1 MADPTNHNQA
11 GEVAPSTV
19 DKQAPSVAEEH
30 APSTDSPEATDIPT
44 ANAPDPK
51 AANPEDNP
59 NAAKPAAVP
68 PKREKPA
75 AAKAAKGEKPAAADD
90 ATEEKPAAAA
100 KAAKG
105 EKPAA
110 ADDATEEKPAAA
122 AKAAKGEKPAA
133 ADDATGEKPAA
144 AKAAKKEKPPAV
156 ENKPFV
162 EFIEQDYLPAL
173 QKAIAQKGVQD
184 LQVSFAKQ
192 KVPITGFESAEE
204 CWQIIGSWSEIGK
217 RQFNL
222 YFPEED
228 IQGKKGFSCNE
239 GKKPSTLE
247 SFLID
252 ERKIT
257 LDLLV
262 YGLVQRLDGQKWLGR
277 N

>member
-1 MADPTNHNQA
+1 MADQTNHNQA

-75 AAKAAKGEKPAAADD
+75 AAAKPATGEKPEA
-90 ATEEKPAAAA
+90 ATE
-100 KAAKG
+100 
-105 EKPAA
+105 
-110 ADDATEEKPAAA
+110 
-122 AKAAKGEKPAA
+122 
-133 ADDATGEKPAA
+133 EKPAA
-144 AKAAKKEKPPAV
+144 AKAAKKEKAPAV
-156 ENKPFV
+156 EDKPFV
-162 EFIEQDYLPAL
+162 DFIEQDYLPAL

-204 CWQIIGSWSEIGK
+204 CWQIIGSWSEIGL

-252 ERKIT
+252 ERRIT

-262 YGLVQRLDGQKWLGR
+262 FGLVQRLDGQKWLGR

>member
-1 MADPTNHNQA
+1 MADPTNHNEA
-11 GEVAPSTV
+11 GEVAPS
-19 DKQAPSVAEEH
+19 VAEDN
-30 APSTDSPEATDIPT
+30 APSTNEPVATDIPT

-51 AANPEDNP
+51 AANPETNP
-59 NAAKPAAVP
+59 NAAKEAAP

-75 AAKAAKGEKPAAADD
+75 AAKAAK
-90 ATEEKPAAAA
+90 
-100 KAAKG
+100 
-105 EKPAA
+105 
-110 ADDATEEKPAAA
+110 
-122 AKAAKGEKPAA
+122 
-133 ADDATGEKPAA
+133 
-144 AKAAKKEKPPAV
+144 KEKAPAV
-156 ENKPFV
+156 EDKPFV
-162 EFIEQDYLPAL
+162 EFIQQDYLPAL
-173 QKAIAQKGVQD
+173 QKAIAQQGVQD

-192 KVPITGFESAEE
+192 KVPITGFNSTEE
-204 CWQIIGSWSEIGK
+204 YWQVIGSWQNGL

-262 YGLVQRLDGQKWLGR
+262 FGLVQRLNGQKWLGR

>member
-1 MADPTNHNQA
+1 MADQTNHNQA

-30 APSTDSPEATDIPT
+30 APSTDSPEATDLPT

-51 AANPEDNP
+51 AANPEDDP

-75 AAKAAKGEKPAAADD
+75 AA
-90 ATEEKPAAAA
+90 ATE
-100 KAAKG
+100 
-105 EKPAA
+105 
-110 ADDATEEKPAAA
+110 
-122 AKAAKGEKPAA
+122 
-133 ADDATGEKPAA
+133 EKPAA
-144 AKAAKKEKPPAV
+144 AKAAKKEKAPAV
-156 ENKPFV
+156 EDKPFV

-173 QKAIAQKGVQD
+173 QKAIAQQGVQD

-204 CWQIIGSWSEIGK
+204 CWQIIGSWSEIGL

-262 YGLVQRLDGQKWLGR
+262 FGLVQRLDGQKWLGI

>member
-1 MADPTNHNQA
+1 MAEETNHNEA

-51 AANPEDNP
+51 AANPETNP
-59 NAAKPAAVP
+59 NAAKSNTAA

-75 AAKAAKGEKPAAADD
+75 GAAKAA
-90 ATEEKPAAAA
+90 
-100 KAAKG
+100 
-105 EKPAA
+105 
-110 ADDATEEKPAAA
+110 
-122 AKAAKGEKPAA
+122 
-133 ADDATGEKPAA
+133 
-144 AKAAKKEKPPAV
+144 AAKKEKAPAV
-156 ENKPFV
+156 EDKPFA
-162 EFIEQDYLPAL
+162 EFIQQDYLPAL
-173 QKAIAQKGVQD
+173 QKAIASVGGQD
-184 LQVSFAKQ
+184 LQLNFAKQ
-192 KVPITGFESAEE
+192 KIAVTGFDSNEE
-204 CWQIIGSWSEIGK
+204 CWQIVGSLHKGS

-228 IQGKKGFSCNE
+228 IQGKKAFSCYE

-252 ERKIT
+252 ERKVS

-262 YGLVQRLDGQKWLGR
+262 YGLVQRLNGQKWLGR

>member
-1 MADPTNHNQA
+1 MADETNHNQA

-19 DKQAPSVAEEH
+19 DKQAPSVAEQH

-44 ANAPDPK
+44 ANTPDPK

-75 AAKAAKGEKPAAADD
+75 AAKAATAEKAAD
-90 ATEEKPAAAA
+90 ATAEKPAAAA
-100 KAAKG
+100 KAAK
-105 EKPAA
+105 
-110 ADDATEEKPAAA
+110 
-122 AKAAKGEKPAA
+122 
-133 ADDATGEKPAA
+133 
-144 AKAAKKEKPPAV
+144 KEKAPSV
-156 ENKPFV
+156 EDKPFV

-173 QKAIAQKGVQD
+173 QKAIAQQGVQD

-239 GKKPSTLE
+239 GKNPSTLE

-262 YGLVQRLDGQKWLGR
+262 YGLVQRLGGQKWLGR

>member
-1 MADPTNHNQA
+1 MADETNHNQ
-11 GEVAPSTV
+11 V
-19 DKQAPSVAEEH
+19 
-30 APSTDSPEATDIPT
+30 PSTDSSEATDLPT
-44 ANAPDPK
+44 ANTPDPK

-59 NAAKPAAVP
+59 NAAKP

-75 AAKAAKGEKPAAADD
+75 VGEKPAAD
-90 ATEEKPAAAA
+90 ATE
-100 KAAKG
+100 
-105 EKPAA
+105 
-110 ADDATEEKPAAA
+110 
-122 AKAAKGEKPAA
+122 
-133 ADDATGEKPAA
+133 EKPAA
-144 AKAAKKEKPPAV
+144 AKAAKKEKAPSV
-156 ENKPFV
+156 EDKPFV
-162 EFIEQDYLPAL
+162 QFIEQDYLPAL

-204 CWQIIGSWSEIGK
+204 WWQIIGSWSETGR

-252 ERKIT
+252 ERRIT

-262 YGLVQRLDGQKWLGR
+262 FGLVQRLDGQKWLGR

>member
-1 MADPTNHNQA
+1 MADETNHNQA

-75 AAKAAKGEKPAAADD
+75 AAAKAAAGEKPAAAA
-90 ATEEKPAAAA
+90 ATGEKPAAAA
-100 KAAKG
+100 KAAGG

-110 ADDATEEKPAAA
+110 TGE
-122 AKAAKGEKPAA
+122 KAAGGEKAA
-133 ADDATGEKPAA
+133 ATGEKPAA
-144 AKAAKKEKPPAV
+144 AAKTAKKEKAPAV
-156 ENKPFV
+156 EDKPFV

-173 QKAIAQKGVQD
+173 QKAIAQQGVQD

-204 CWQIIGSWSEIGK
+204 CWQIIGNWTEIGQ

-252 ERKIT
+252 ERRIT

-262 YGLVQRLDGQKWLGR
+262 FGLVQRLDGQKWLGI

>member
-1 MADPTNHNQA
+1 MADQTNQNQA
-11 GEVAPSTV
+11 GEVAPTT
-19 DKQAPSVAEEH
+19 AEQQV
-30 APSTDSPEATDIPT
+30 PSTKSPEATNLPT
-44 ANAPDPK
+44 ANTPDPK

-59 NAAKPAAVP
+59 NAAKPVAVP
-68 PKREKPA
+68 PKREK
-75 AAKAAKGEKPAAADD
+75 
-90 ATEEKPAAAA
+90 AAAA
-100 KAAKG
+100 EKAAV
-105 EKPAA
+105 
-110 ADDATEEKPAAA
+110 D
-122 AKAAKGEKPAA
+122 
-133 ADDATGEKPAA
+133 EKPAA
-144 AKAAKKEKPPAV
+144 AKAAKKEKAPSV
-156 ENKPFV
+156 EDKPFV

-173 QKAIAQKGVQD
+173 QKAIAQQGVQD

-192 KVPITGFESAEE
+192 KVPITGFESAQE
-204 CWQIIGSWSEIGK
+204 CWQIIGSWKETGQ

-262 YGLVQRLDGQKWLGR
+262 FGLVQRLDGQKWLGI

>member
-1 MADPTNHNQA
+1 MADQTNQNQA
-11 GEVAPSTV
+11 GEVAPTTA
-19 DKQAPSVAEEH
+19 DKQV
-30 APSTDSPEATDIPT
+30 PSTDSPEATDIPT
-44 ANAPDPK
+44 ANTPDPK

-59 NAAKPAAVP
+59 NAAKPAAVA
-68 PKREKPA
+68 PKR
-75 AAKAAKGEKPAAADD
+75 
-90 ATEEKPAAAA
+90 EKPAAAA
-100 KAAKG
+100 KAATG

-110 ADDATEEKPAAA
+110 DATE
-122 AKAAKGEKPAA
+122 
-133 ADDATGEKPAA
+133 EKPAA
-144 AKAAKKEKPPAV
+144 AKAAKKEKAPSV
-156 ENKPFV
+156 EDKPFV

-192 KVPITGFESAEE
+192 KMPITGFESAEE
-204 CWQIIGSWSEIGK
+204 CWQIIGSWSEIGQ

-262 YGLVQRLDGQKWLGR
+262 YGLVQRLDGQKWLGI

>member
-1 MADPTNHNQA
+1 MADETNHNQA

-44 ANAPDPK
+44 ANTPDPK

-75 AAKAAKGEKPAAADD
+75 AAKAATAEKAADATAEKPAAA
-90 ATEEKPAAAA
+90 P
-100 KAAKG
+100 
-105 EKPAA
+105 
-110 ADDATEEKPAAA
+110 
-122 AKAAKGEKPAA
+122 
-133 ADDATGEKPAA
+133 
-144 AKAAKKEKPPAV
+144 KAAKKEKAPSV
-156 ENKPFV
+156 EDKPFV

-173 QKAIAQKGVQD
+173 QKAIAQQGVQD

-239 GKKPSTLE
+239 GKNPSTLE

-262 YGLVQRLDGQKWLGR
+262 YGLVQRLGGQKWLGR

>member
-1 MADPTNHNQA
+1 MADETNHNQA
-11 GEVAPSTV
+11 GEIAPSTV

-75 AAKAAKGEKPAAADD
+75 AAAKAAAGEKPAAAA
-90 ATEEKPAAAA
+90 ATGEKPAAAAKAAADEKPAATGEKPAAAA
-100 KAAKG
+100 KAAK
-105 EKPAA
+105 
-110 ADDATEEKPAAA
+110 
-122 AKAAKGEKPAA
+122 
-133 ADDATGEKPAA
+133 
-144 AKAAKKEKPPAV
+144 KEKVPAV
-156 ENKPFV
+156 EDKPFV
-162 EFIEQDYLPAL
+162 EFIEQNYLPAL

-204 CWQIIGSWSEIGK
+204 CWQIIGSWKETGR

-252 ERKIT
+252 ERRVT

-262 YGLVQRLDGQKWLGR
+262 FGLVQRLDGQKWLGI

>member
-59 NAAKPAAVP
+59 NAAKPAAAS

-75 AAKAAKGEKPAAADD
+75 AAKAADGEKPAAA
-90 ATEEKPAAAA
+90 ATGEKPAAAA
-100 KAAKG
+100 KAAK
-105 EKPAA
+105 
-110 ADDATEEKPAAA
+110 
-122 AKAAKGEKPAA
+122 
-133 ADDATGEKPAA
+133 
-144 AKAAKKEKPPAV
+144 KEKAPAV
-156 ENKPFV
+156 EDKPFV

-173 QKAIAQKGVQD
+173 QKAIAQQGVQD
-184 LQVSFAKQ
+184 LQVSFTKQ

-204 CWQIIGSWSEIGK
+204 CWQIIGSWKETGL

-262 YGLVQRLDGQKWLGR
+262 YGLVQRLGGQKWLGI

>member
-11 GEVAPSTV
+11 GEVAPS
-19 DKQAPSVAEEH
+19 AAEEN
-30 APSTDSPEATDIPT
+30 APTTDSTEATE
-44 ANAPDPK
+44 PK
-51 AANPEDNP
+51 AA
-59 NAAKPAAVP
+59 KPTATP

-75 AAKAAKGEKPAAADD
+75 AAV
-90 ATEEKPAAAA
+90 
-100 KAAKG
+100 
-105 EKPAA
+105 
-110 ADDATEEKPAAA
+110 
-122 AKAAKGEKPAA
+122 
-133 ADDATGEKPAA
+133 GEKPAA
-144 AKAAKKEKPPAV
+144 AKAAKKEKAPSV
-156 ENKPFV
+156 EDKPFV

-173 QKAIAQKGVQD
+173 QKAIAQQGVQD

-204 CWQIIGSWSEIGK
+204 CWQIIGSWKEKGL

-252 ERKIT
+252 ERRIT

-262 YGLVQRLDGQKWLGR
+262 FGLVQRLDGQKWLGI

>member
-1 MADPTNHNQA
+1 MADPTNHNEA

-19 DKQAPSVAEEH
+19 DKQAPTVAEEN
-30 APSTDSPEATDIPT
+30 APSTNEPVATDLPT

-51 AANPEDNP
+51 AANPETNP
-59 NAAKPAAVP
+59 NAAKTKAAP
-68 PKREKPA
+68 PKRDKPA
-75 AAKAAKGEKPAAADD
+75 AKADG
-90 ATEEKPAAAA
+90 EEKPAA
-100 KAAKG
+100 
-105 EKPAA
+105 KP
-110 ADDATEEKPAAA
+110 
-122 AKAAKGEKPAA
+122 
-133 ADDATGEKPAA
+133 
-144 AKAAKKEKPPAV
+144 AAKKEKAPAV
-156 ENKPFV
+156 EDKPFV
-162 EFIEQDYLPAL
+162 EFIEQEYLPAVK
-173 QKAIAQKGVQD
+173 KAITQQGVAD
-184 LQVSFAKQ
+184 LQLSFAKE

-204 CWQIIGSWSEIGK
+204 CWQLIGSWQNGL

-222 YFPEED
+222 YFPDED

-262 YGLVQRLDGQKWLGR
+262 FGLVQRLNGQKWLGR

>member
-19 DKQAPSVAEEH
+19 DQQAPSVAEEH
-30 APSTDSPEATDIPT
+30 APSTDSPEATDLPS

-51 AANPEDNP
+51 AANSEDNP
-59 NAAKPAAVP
+59 NSAKPAAGS
-68 PKREKPA
+68 PKQEKPA
-75 AAKAAKGEKPAAADD
+75 V
-90 ATEEKPAAAA
+90 
-100 KAAKG
+100 
-105 EKPAA
+105 
-110 ADDATEEKPAAA
+110 
-122 AKAAKGEKPAA
+122 
-133 ADDATGEKPAA
+133 AA
-144 AKAAKKEKPPAV
+144 AKAAKKEKAPSV
-156 ENKPFV
+156 EDKPFV

-173 QKAIAQKGVQD
+173 QKAIAQQGVQD

-204 CWQIIGSWSEIGK
+204 CWQIIGSWKETGQ

-262 YGLVQRLDGQKWLGR
+262 YGLVQRLGGQKWLGI

>member
-1 MADPTNHNQA
+1 MADQTNHNQA

-19 DKQAPSVAEEH
+19 DKQAPSVAEEN
-30 APSTDSPEATDIPT
+30 APSTDSPEATDLPT
-44 ANAPDPK
+44 ANAPDS
-51 AANPEDNP
+51 
-59 NAAKPAAVP
+59 NAAKPTATP

-75 AAKAAKGEKPAAADD
+75 AKAAVGEKPAAA
-90 ATEEKPAAAA
+90 ATEEKP
-100 KAAKG
+100 
-105 EKPAA
+105 P
-110 ADDATEEKPAAA
+110 
-122 AKAAKGEKPAA
+122 
-133 ADDATGEKPAA
+133 A
-144 AKAAKKEKPPAV
+144 AKAAKKEKAPAV
-156 ENKPFV
+156 EDKPFV

-173 QKAIAQKGVQD
+173 QKAIAQQGVQD

-192 KVPITGFESAEE
+192 KLPIIGFESAEE
-204 CWQIIGSWSEIGK
+204 CWQIIGTWKETGA

-262 YGLVQRLDGQKWLGR
+262 FGLVQRLDGQKWLGI

>member
-1 MADPTNHNQA
+1 MADQTNHNEA

-30 APSTDSPEATDIPT
+30 APSTDSPEATDLPT

-75 AAKAAKGEKPAAADD
+75 AAKAAVGEKPSAA

-100 KAAKG
+100 KAAK
-105 EKPAA
+105 
-110 ADDATEEKPAAA
+110 
-122 AKAAKGEKPAA
+122 
-133 ADDATGEKPAA
+133 
-144 AKAAKKEKPPAV
+144 KEKAPAV
-156 ENKPFV
+156 EDKPFV

-173 QKAIAQKGVQD
+173 QKAIAQQGVQD

-204 CWQIIGSWSEIGK
+204 CWQIIGSWSQTGR

-252 ERKIT
+252 ERRIT

-262 YGLVQRLDGQKWLGR
+262 FGLVQRLDGQKWLGI

>member
-1 MADPTNHNQA
+1 MADQTNHNQA

-19 DKQAPSVAEEH
+19 DKQAPNVAEEH
-30 APSTDSPEATDIPT
+30 APSTDSPEATDLPT
-44 ANAPDPK
+44 ANAPDS
-51 AANPEDNP
+51 
-59 NAAKPAAVP
+59 NAAKPTATP

-75 AAKAAKGEKPAAADD
+75 AKAAVGEKPAAA
-90 ATEEKPAAAA
+90 TE
-100 KAAKG
+100 
-105 EKPAA
+105 
-110 ADDATEEKPAAA
+110 
-122 AKAAKGEKPAA
+122 
-133 ADDATGEKPAA
+133 EKPAA
-144 AKAAKKEKPPAV
+144 AKAAKKEKAPAV
-156 ENKPFV
+156 EDKPFV

-173 QKAIAQKGVQD
+173 QKAIAQQGVQD

-192 KVPITGFESAEE
+192 KLPITGFESAEE
-204 CWQIIGSWSEIGK
+204 CWQIIGTWKETGA

-262 YGLVQRLDGQKWLGR
+262 FGLVQRLDGQKWLGI